1 MISKLRKK
9 AQEGFTLIEL
19 MIVVA
24 IIGILA
30 AVAIPAF
37 MKYIKKSKTTEATT
51 HVQKIY
57 GGARTYWMDRNTQEG
72 AIVADSPQFP
82 GDGASAAV
90 DINKD
95 GPGGMCAMNAG
106 GGTEKGAPDP
116 TIWDTGTN
124 AATWK
129 ALKFSMD
136 DPHYYAYG
144 YTSAIGAPGATDGS
158 HNFTARAV
166 GNLDCDAAFSTFS
179 MYGEVNATF
188 ADGPAGSAAV
198 SRTDE
203 LE

>member
-1 MISKLRKK
+1 MIQKLRNK
-9 AQEGFTLIEL
+9 AQAGFTLIEL

-57 GGARTYWMDRNTQEG
+57 LGARTYWMDRNTQEG

-82 GDGASAAV
+82 QPAIARAAPSAPGGCC
-90 DINKD
+90 ISD
-95 GPGGMCAMNAG
+95 GPGNA
-106 GGTEKGAPDP
+106 EKCAPDASVWNVEP
-116 TIWDTGTN
+116 
-124 AATWK
+124 WK

-136 DPHYYAYG
+136 DPHYYGYAYEA
-144 YTSAIGAPGATDGS
+144 SAPAPGDTAGGN
-158 HNFTARAV
+158 NFTALAL
-166 GNLDCDAAFSTFS
+166 GDLDCDGTKSTFS
-179 MYGEVNATF
+179 MYGVVDATY
-188 ADGPAGSAAV
+188 ADGPAGSAAI
-198 SRTDE
+198 SRVDE